1 MILGHRKGDY
11 VFQNSGIEFFFQDG
25 ELKTLLEAR
34 VKEYEDEVAKLE
46 TKLPELRAKSSTA
59 ADALLTNND
68 LSTAPSLQNAVMHA
82 GQVLAMTEHSLR
94 HARSQVTFL
103 SFYAKHLSP
112 GQIRLTQQDVRQLG
126 LIPYEQGTA
135 MVPGYPA
142 ALPPRV

>member
-1 MILGHRKGDY
+1 M
-11 VFQNSGIEFFFQDG
+11 FQSSGIEFFFDDG

-34 VKEYEDEVAKLE
+34 VKEYEEEAAKLE
-46 TKLPELRAKSSTA
+46 AQLPDLRAKSA
-59 ADALLTNND
+59 ADGGALSALTPD
-68 LSTAPSLQNAVMHA
+68 TSREDMITLQNVAMR
-82 GQVLAMTEHSLR
+82 GMQNLAMAEHAFR
-94 HARSQVTFL
+94 QVRSQITFL

-142 ALPPRV
+142 ALPPRI